1 MTSGNA
7 KTDAAIN
14 RVFGL
19 LQEWDKG
26 NKTTRGRILE
36 EFIAN
41 NQGKTAPELELEFA
55 QAASLFLTRLTA
67 WIRLTY
73 MLGTCVNQ
81 QLQAIQIFLSAPSG
95 HKYLGE
101 FLEVG
106 GVLTVLE
113 ILGLKQAKEADKA
126 EALKLLQTICNAGR
140 KYKELICESYG
151 IRAVAECLARAKS
164 EETQEQCRQL
174 LQMLAQGNPKY
185 EVQVYKGLI
194 ALLPASSPKAQ
205 QMAAQTLRIVQPIVA
220 EANPNIVEPLLGLL
234 RTLHL
239 EVQYEAIE
247 LIKDLMSY
255 EIQKLILK
263 RLVEL
268 LKATLDETVR
278 RPQIL
283 EDTDVEKM
291 SAPLPVYVQQ
301 AAAAKTLGVLCR
313 ESNET
318 ADKLIQMRV
327 VHNLM
332 VAMGNSAHADSQ
344 RQGSVTLEYLCRTFP
359 IVNETCR
366 DAMGENLYIMF
377 MSNPDSLYSA
387 MDAIQCD
394 VLRSNK
400 VNIPGRKYLVFP

>member
-14 RVFGL
+14 RVFAL

-41 NQGKTAPELELEFA
+41 NAGKTAPELELEFA

-126 EALKLLQTICNAGR
+126 EALKLLQTVCNAGR

-151 IRAVAECLARAKS
+151 IRAVAECLARSKS

-185 EVQVYKGLI
+185 EMQVYKGLI

-255 EIQKLILK
+255 EVQKLILK

-291 SAPLPVYVQQ
+291 SAPLPVFVQQ
-301 AAAAKTLGVLCR
+301 AAAAKTIGVLCR

-366 DAMGENLYIMF
+366 EAMGENLYITF
-377 MSNPDSLYSA
+377 MSNPDSLYSE

-400 VNIPGRKYLVFP
+400 VNIPGLAEAAD

>member
-113 ILGLKQAKEADKA
+113 ILGLKQAKEADKT

-400 VNIPGRKYLVFP
+400 VNIPGLAEAAD

>member
-151 IRAVAECLARAKS
+151 IRAVAECLARSKS

-255 EIQKLILK
+255 EVQKLILK

-291 SAPLPVYVQQ
+291 SAPLPVFVQQ
-301 AAAAKTLGVLCR
+301 AAAAKTIGVLCR

-377 MSNPDSLYSA
+377 MSNPDSLYSE

-400 VNIPGRKYLVFP
+400 VNIPGLAEAAD

>member
-26 NKTTRGRILE
+26 NKMTRGRILE

-400 VNIPGRKYLVFP
+400 VNIPGLAEAAD

>member
-151 IRAVAECLARAKS
+151 IRAVAECLARSKS

-255 EIQKLILK
+255 EVQKLILK

-283 EDTDVEKM
+283 EESKSTPEKK
-291 SAPLPVYVQQ
+291 L
-301 AAAAKTLGVLCR
+301 LNLC
-313 ESNET
+313 
-318 ADKLIQMRV
+318 L
-327 VHNLM
+327 
-332 VAMGNSAHADSQ
+332 
-344 RQGSVTLEYLCRTFP
+344 
-359 IVNETCR
+359 
-366 DAMGENLYIMF
+366 
-377 MSNPDSLYSA
+377 
-387 MDAIQCD
+387 
-394 VLRSNK
+394 
-400 VNIPGRKYLVFP
+400 

>member
-126 EALKLLQTICNAGR
+126 EALRLLQTICNAGR

-205 QMAAQTLRIVQPIVA
+205 QMAAQTLRIPIVA

-400 VNIPGRKYLVFP
+400 VNIPGLAEAAD

>member
-151 IRAVAECLARAKS
+151 IRAVAECLARSKS

-255 EIQKLILK
+255 EVQKLILK

-283 EDTDVEKM
+283 EDADVEKM
-291 SAPLPVYVQQ
+291 SAPLPVFVQQ
-301 AAAAKTLGVLCR
+301 AAAAKTIGVLCR
-313 ESNET
+313 ESDET

-366 DAMGENLYIMF
+366 DAMGENLYVMF
-377 MSNPDSLYSA
+377 MSNPDSLYSE

-400 VNIPGRKYLVFP
+400 VNIPGLAEAAD